1 MNLLLIIALSIAVKG
16 VSFTPMEVERLP
28 QLNIPREASGLV
40 LAGGEFTVFGGQT
53 WGVEVYHPAT
63 HSFSYLPILDH
74 KRTHATALEIEGTIH
89 KY

>member
-1 MNLLLIIALSIAVKG
+1 MNLLLLVALSVAVKG

-28 QLNIPREASGLV
+28 ELNIPRQAHSLHY
-40 LAGGEFTVFGGQT
+40 AGGEYTVFGGQT

-63 HSFSYLPILDH
+63 HSVSYLPILNH

>member
-1 MNLLLIIALSIAVKG
+1 MNLLLLVALSVAVKG

-28 QLNIPREASGLV
+28 ELNIPRQAHGV
-40 LAGGEFTVFGGQT
+40 ALAGGEFTVFGGQT
-53 WGVEVYHPAT
+53 WGVEVYH
-63 HSFSYLPILDH
+63 